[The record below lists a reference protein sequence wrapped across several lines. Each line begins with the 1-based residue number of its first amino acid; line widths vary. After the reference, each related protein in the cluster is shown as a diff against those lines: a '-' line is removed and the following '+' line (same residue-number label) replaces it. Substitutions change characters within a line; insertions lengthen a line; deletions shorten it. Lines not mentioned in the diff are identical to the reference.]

1 MGLTTLSFL
10 KSDGGYGLF
19 FLIHHKI
26 PDAQHGGFVD
36 WAVSLPDLY
45 AEALSANGTVC
56 EDRPFKEVIQV
67 IMRSYGWTLT
77 QQDWQLYQKNIRWGS
92 TRHTEGW
99 PREDKPRRLPPASW
113 VVSGETNSAL
123 PWSWTSSLQSHK
135 EPNSQCWSQPV
146 CGILHKSMGLV
157 SEAGVESCRTASQ
170 AHWCSPGVSR
180 PGGVGPAKPLTA
192 GGWKKQ
198 SADTPQAEGRSG
210 HARGNSF
217 FRSRARDCA
226 LEPYTRRFTLPWR
239 GLAAHTGSRQGPT
252 AGSVGCVLKS
262 QGSLLQ
268 PCWRCSCIPE
278 LGPGPSLRPNSPA
291 GSCKGHPGFESSPWK
306 ASHHLIKPLSPV
318 LGSWGSAF
326 SGVSTHWWCFGACLA
341 RESLK
346 WKWKLD
352 PCLGHHLIL
361 EIIALLIISFEPSV
375 YCSELENAFDATLF
389 CVHITVLP
397 LSTAETL
404 AVTLFSQGF
413 LIC

>member
-1 MGLTTLSFL
+1 MEGMDCSSSSTTRS
-10 KSDGGYGLF
+10 
-19 FLIHHKI
+19 

-157 SEAGVESCRTASQ
+157 SEVGVESCRTASQ
-170 AHWCSPGVSR
+170 AHWCSPRLSR

-210 HARGNSF
+210 HARGKFLQEQSTGLCSGTLHKKVHAPVEGTGCPY
-217 FRSRARDCA
+217 RQQAGPHGRVCWLRAQKPGLPPSA
-226 LEPYTRRFTLPWR
+226 LLTMFLHPW
-239 GLAAHTGSRQGPT
+239 
-252 AGSVGCVLKS
+252 AGTWTVTETK
-262 QGSLLQ
+262 Q
-268 PCWRCSCIPE
+268 PCWLLQRAPWVWKQPVESKSP
-278 LGPGPSLRPNSPA
+278 PNQTTL
-291 GSCKGHPGFESSPWK
+291 SSPGE
-306 ASHHLIKPLSPV
+306 LRLSL
-318 LGSWGSAF
+318 LGSQH
-326 SGVSTHWWCFGACLA
+326 TLMMLWCL
-341 RESLK
+341 
-346 WKWKLD
+346 
-352 PCLGHHLIL
+352 LG
-361 EIIALLIISFEPSV
+361 
-375 YCSELENAFDATLF
+375 
-389 CVHITVLP
+389 
-397 LSTAETL
+397 
-404 AVTLFSQGF
+404 
-413 LIC
+413 